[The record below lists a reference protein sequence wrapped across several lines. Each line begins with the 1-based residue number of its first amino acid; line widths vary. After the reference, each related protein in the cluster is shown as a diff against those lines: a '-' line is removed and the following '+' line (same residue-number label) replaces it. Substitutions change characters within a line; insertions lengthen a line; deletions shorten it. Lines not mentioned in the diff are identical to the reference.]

1 MKFINK
7 NFFQVIL
14 NLLLLQPLFFFL
26 AFGETIVFKSG
37 QMADVK
43 IMDKNE
49 YFIRVSDSEGNIKF
63 YSTYDIEKIIEDKTK
78 DINEQH
84 KVEPFTQSKENTAE
98 YSEQENINFIKDV
111 LKEIK
116 KDTPQA
122 KIKNKF

>member
-7 NFFQVIL
+7 IFFQAIL

-37 QMADVK
+37 RMADVK

-78 DINEQH
+78 DINERN
-84 KVEPFTQSKENTAE
+84 KVEPFTQGKKSTAE
-98 YSEQENINFIKDV
+98 YSEQEKVDLIKDI
-111 LKEIK
+111 LEELK
-116 KDTPQA
+116 KDDSQA
-122 KIKNKF
+122 KNKK